1 MSDMSNHKREVPMLL
16 GALERPALD
25 WLSRKMPAWITPN
38 IMTIIG
44 MFGSF
49 MIFFGY
55 FLTHYN
61 ENYIWLACAG
71 FVVNWFGDSLD
82 GTLAR
87 YRNIQRPKFGFY
99 LDHAIDVAAQ
109 LLMFTG
115 IGLSVYA
122 SLNLALFALV
132 GYLLISILS
141 YLAIITSNVF
151 GIAYISLG
159 PTEMRLI
166 AILTNIVVFVTH
178 NPVIKLNAFRFHLFD
193 VILIFIIALLY
204 GGALGI
210 MILKL
215 IELNKTDPAK
225 KWEKK

>member
-1 MSDMSNHKREVPMLL
+1 MSEMSNHKREVPMLL
-16 GALERPALD
+16 GALERPALK
-25 WLSRKMPAWITPN
+25 WLSEHMPGWITPN

-44 MFGSF
+44 MVGSL
-49 MIFFGY
+49 MIFAGY
-55 FLTHYN
+55 FLTNYN
-61 ENYIWLACAG
+61 ESYIWLACAG

-82 GTLAR
+82 GTIAR

-115 IGLSVYA
+115 IGLSIYA
-122 SLNLALFALV
+122 SLNLALFALI

-151 GIAYISLG
+151 RIAYISLG

-166 AILTNIVVFVTH
+166 AIATNIVVFYTH
-178 NPVIKLNAFRFHLFD
+178 NPIIKLHAFRFTLFD
-193 VILIFIIALLY
+193 TVLIFIIALLY

-215 IELNKTDPAK
+215 IELNKSDPAI